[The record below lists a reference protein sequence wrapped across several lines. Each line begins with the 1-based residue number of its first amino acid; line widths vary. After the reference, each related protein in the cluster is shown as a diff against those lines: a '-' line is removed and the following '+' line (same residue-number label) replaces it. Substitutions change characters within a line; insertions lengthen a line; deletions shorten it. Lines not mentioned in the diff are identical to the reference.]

1 MNFVTIRFFSNF
13 AAMETRKGVWKPDRV
28 TSHCNTSS
36 ESVPLM
42 KFIQL
47 MLPAMSHNNLKGLLK
62 HGQVQLCGVITSQFD
77 EPVKPG
83 DTVAVN
89 LSRPFVSF
97 RHPRLKIIYEDDDV
111 IVVNK
116 GYGLLSVG
124 TDRKQKDITAY
135 AALKDYVKK
144 LHPNNKIFIVHRL
157 DRDTSG
163 LMMFAKNIA
172 AQETMRHNWNNMV
185 LERTYVAVLEGIME
199 EDSGVIRSRL
209 AENSQYEVYT
219 THVPDEGKLAVTR
232 YKVLARG
239 SGYTLAEF
247 SLDTGRKNQIRVHA
261 KDLGHPIVG
270 DRKYGAKS
278 SPIAR
283 LALHA
288 RSLRFVHPLT
298 RKDMRFEL
306 PVPTR
311 FSSLVGN
318 RERSE

>member
-1 MNFVTIRFFSNF
+1 MDPRNRIN
-13 AAMETRKGVWKPDRV
+13 KPDRIIRR
-28 TSHCNTSS
+28 CNIGS
-36 ESVPLM
+36 ESIMLI
-42 KFIQL
+42 KFVEL
-47 MLPAMSHNNLKGLLK
+47 MLPQLSHNAITSLLK

-77 EPVKPG
+77 TPVEPQA
-83 DTVAVN
+83 DVAVN

-97 RHPRLKIIYEDDDV
+97 KHPRLNIVFEDDDI

-116 GYGLLSVG
+116 GYGLLSMG
-124 TDRKQKDITAY
+124 TERKQKDITAY
-135 AALKDYVKK
+135 AALRDYVKK
-144 LHPNNKIFIVHRL
+144 LSPNNKIFIVHRL

-185 LERTYVAVLEGIME
+185 LERTYVAVLEGVME

-209 AENSQYEVYT
+209 AENSRYEVYT
-219 THVPDEGKLAVTR
+219 THVEGEGKLAVTR
-232 YKVLARG
+232 YRVLARG
-239 SGYTLAEF
+239 NGYTLAEF

-278 SPIAR
+278 SPISR

-288 RSLRFVHPLT
+288 RTLRFVHPRL

-306 PVPTR
+306 PVPAR
-311 FSSLVGN
+311 FAALTSYRKN
-318 RERSE
+318 R

>member
-1 MNFVTIRFFSNF
+1 ML
-13 AAMETRKGVWKPDRV
+13 EKKHLWKPDRLE
-28 TSHCNTSS
+28 SRCNTSS
-36 ESVPLM
+36 ESLPLM
-42 KFIQL
+42 QFLQL
-47 MLPAMSHNNLKGLLK
+47 MFPAQSRNSVKSLLK
-62 HGQVQLCGVITSQFD
+62 HGQVQLNGIITTQFD
-77 EPVKPG
+77 EEVKPG
-83 DTVAVN
+83 ASVQVN

-97 RHPRLKIIYEDDDV
+97 QHPRLKIVYEDDDV

-135 AALKDYVKK
+135 SALKDYVKRV
-144 LHPNNKIFIVHRL
+144 HPSNKIFIVHRL

-163 LMMFAKNIA
+163 LMMFAKNIN

-185 LERTYVAVLEGIME
+185 LERTYVAVLEGVMK

-219 THVPDEGKLAVTR
+219 THVPGEGKLAVTR

-239 SGYTLAEF
+239 NGYTLAEF

-288 RSLRFVHPLT
+288 RSLRFVHPVT
-298 RKDMRFEL
+298 RRDMRFEL

-311 FSSLVGN
+311 FAGLTSYSKDKK
-318 RERSE
+318 